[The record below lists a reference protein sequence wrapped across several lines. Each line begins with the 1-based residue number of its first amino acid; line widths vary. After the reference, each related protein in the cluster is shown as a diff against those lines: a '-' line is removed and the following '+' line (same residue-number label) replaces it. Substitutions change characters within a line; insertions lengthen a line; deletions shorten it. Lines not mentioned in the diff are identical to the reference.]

1 MKKLFVILFLALVPL
16 TGVAAQGKTQ
26 ALPRQQITTLVGDFS
41 GTNGFEVVR
50 VGRLTMGLVKT
61 IVRKAVRESGDQDSA
76 ELLSLLNGIRSVSVV
91 DFEDASPEARERF
104 SRRLDRMLDGVDL
117 LMETKDGG
125 EDMRLFGVVDEAG
138 DRISDFIVWSPSEC
152 KLICLY
158 GSMSMRKLSR
168 FLQN

>member
-1 MKKLFVILFLALVPL
+1 MKKLFVILLLVLVPL
-16 TGVAAQGKTQ
+16 AAAAQGKAK

-41 GTNGFEVVR
+41 RTNGFEVVR

-61 IVRKAVRESGDQDSA
+61 IVRKAVQESGDEDTA
-76 ELLSLLNGIRSVSVV
+76 AVLSLISGIRSVSVV
-91 DFEDASPEARERF
+91 DFEDAAPEARERF

-117 LMETKDGG
+117 LMEAKDNG

-138 DRISDFIVWSPSEC
+138 DRLSDFIVWSPPEC

>member
-1 MKKLFVILFLALVPL
+1 MKKLFVILLLVLVPL
-16 TGVAAQGKTQ
+16 AGAAAQGKAK

-61 IVRKAVRESGDQDSA
+61 IVRKAVRESGDEDTA
-76 ELLSLLNGIRSVSVV
+76 AVLSLISGIRSVSVV
-91 DFEDASPEARERF
+91 DFEDAAPEARERF

-117 LMETKDGG
+117 LMEAKDDG